1 MDKVEIWKKYEIFDL
16 FKDLEEAE
24 EILSKLT
31 GGYSNNFISVEEFHN
46 AFVEELYDLKGQNV
60 PNFEQICLWFAP
72 TSAWDD
78 FVGIDGMELAN
89 RIYERA
95 EKWNKNNL

>member
-1 MDKVEIWKKYEIFDL
+1 MDKVGIWKKYEMFDL
-16 FKDLEEAE
+16 FKDLEQAE
-24 EILSKLT
+24 EVLSKLT
-31 GGYSNNFISVEEFHN
+31 GGSSNNFNSVEDFYN

-78 FVGIDGMELAN
+78 FVGLDGMELAN